1 MKYPVPCFFRVSA
14 VALALVLTASPAFAQ
29 LGGITRGLSKAKEA
43 KDKVDDL
50 HFSDAEERQL
60 GEYVSGLLI
69 DRFGVYQ
76 DQAVGKYVAILGS
89 VLAQASSRPNLK
101 WEFIVLD
108 TDGVN
113 AYAAPG
119 GLIHI
124 TKGALGLMKTEAE
137 LAGVLGHEIAHVSE
151 KHTAKAI
158 EKANRTGALVEAGA
172 TRAPG
177 GALTQEFI
185 TTAGNRIY
193 QDLFQNKFDRGDE
206 MESDKVGIA
215 LANKIGYD
223 PRGMTGFLNK
233 VAERNKDSKEPN
245 GVFASHPQTKDRI
258 SEMEKQIKKDKL
270 NATAVVAARYTSTI
284 TFDAKPASAIAM
296 DIAGV
301 KGAVGDSSTKA
312 EPKEEKKEPKKAG
325 PLGFLASK
333 GSSNKESQTV
343 ASAGVRGVSPDR
355 DAVGGPNK
363 SKLQIRITPADVEA
377 FRKGIAG

>member
-1 MKYPVPCFFRVSA
+1 MKYA
-14 VALALVLTASPAFAQ
+14 AWTLALVLAASPAYAQ
-29 LGGITRGLSKAKEA
+29 LGGLTRGLSKAKEA
-43 KDKVDDL
+43 KDKVDNL

-69 DRFGVYQ
+69 QRFGVYQ
-76 DQAVGKYVAILGS
+76 DQAVGKYVALLGS
-89 VLAQASSRPNLK
+89 VLAQASSRRNLK

-108 TDGVN
+108 TEGVN

-124 TKGALGLMKTEAE
+124 TKGALGLMKNEAE
-137 LAGVLGHEIAHVSE
+137 LAGVLGHELAHVSQ

-158 EKANRTGALVEAGA
+158 QKGNLTGMTIDAAAART
-172 TRAPG
+172 PG
-177 GALTQEFI
+177 GALTQEFVSLV
-185 TTAGNRIY
+185 GNRIY
-193 QDLFQNKFDRGDE
+193 QDLLENKFDRGDE
-206 MESDKVGIA
+206 MDSDKVGIA
-215 LANKIGYD
+215 LANEVGYD
-223 PRGMTGFLNK
+223 PRGMIGFLNK
-233 VAERNKDSKEPN
+233 VAERNKDMKEPN

-301 KGAVGDSSTKA
+301 KGAVADSSTKA
-312 EPKEEKKEPKKAG
+312 EPKAENKEPKKAG

-333 GSSNKESQTV
+333 GSSKKESQTV
-343 ASAGVRGVSPDR
+343 ASAGVRGGVPDR
-355 DAVGGPNK
+355 DAVGGPTK
-363 SKLQIRITPADVEA
+363 SKLQIRITPADIEA
-377 FRKGIAG
+377 FKKGIAA